1 MTRRLN
7 RRTLIGGSMEIIGAA
22 GFGSLA
28 FAAEEEAAPSPPPRS
43 WRVAWLNSPITLRS
57 PGCMMAPSI
66 LFAL

>member
-28 FAAEEEAAPSPPPRS
+28 FAAEEEAAPSPPMLACG
-43 WRVAWLNSPITLRS
+43 VAQLPYYTAVPWVHDGALYLFTL
-57 PGCMMAPSI
+57 
-66 LFAL
+66 

>member
-28 FAAEEEAAPSPPPRS
+28 FAAEEEAAPSPPPDPGV
-43 WRVAWLNSPITLRS
+43 WRGSTPLLHCGPLDA
-57 PGCMMAPSI
+57 
-66 LFAL
+66 